1 MTTCEQLDGVISI
14 ASNTIGSPTGYG
26 MQGEL
31 LTKELIRHGLKVANL
46 SNYGLEGSI
55 TTLKVG
61 KHEIA
66 HYPRGYQLYSDDVI
80 GLWHSHFASQFPNK
94 KSVVLGLYDVWVW
107 NNMQYDGDFIAW
119 VPLDHITLPPAVAHF
134 LKKDKVRPVTMAP
147 HGQRQLQEANID
159 STYIPHMVDT
169 TVMKP
174 TKKIFGQDTREYM
187 GLSKHDYLVTMV
199 AANKANGG
207 FFHRKAFA
215 ENLLAF
221 SLFAKTR
228 PNAKLY
234 IHTEP
239 SAVYGGFNL
248 PVLLQSVGLQPEQV
262 LFPHPV
268 TYRTGYPSEAL
279 AAFYTASDVV
289 LSVSYGEGFGVPQ
302 MEAQACGSRVI
313 TSNFAASPDLA
324 GPDSWLVDG
333 QPFWDEKQ
341 AAFFQIPHIPS
352 IVKALEQ
359 AYESERGTS
368 ESSIEFAKQFSVR
381 NVFDNMWLPYLR
393 DFFA

>member
-1 MTTCEQLDGVISI
+1 MATCEQIDGVISI

-31 LTKELIRHGLKVANL
+31 LTKELIRHGFKVANL
-46 SNYGLEGSI
+46 SNYGLEGSP

-80 GLWHSHFASQFPNK
+80 GLWHNHFASQFPNK
-94 KSVVLGLYDVWVW
+94 KNAVLGLYDVWVW

-119 VPLDHITLPPAVAHF
+119 VPLDHITLPPAIGHF
-134 LKKDKVRPVTMAP
+134 LRKEKVSAITMSP
-147 HGQRQLQEANID
+147 HGQRQLAESEID
-159 STYIPHMVDT
+159 SVYIPHMIDT

-174 TKKIFGQDTREYM
+174 TTKIFGQPTREYM
-187 GLSKHDYLVTMV
+187 DISEHDFVVTMV

-221 SLFAKTR
+221 AIFAKNK
-228 PNAKLY
+228 PNAKIYL
-234 IHTEP
+234 HTEP

-248 PVLLQSVGLQPEQV
+248 PHLCQAVGLSPEQV

-268 TYRTGYPSEAL
+268 THRIGYPPEAL

-289 LSVSYGEGFGVPQ
+289 LSTSYGEGFGVPQ
-302 MEAQACGSRVI
+302 MEAQACGSRII

-324 GPDSWLVDG
+324 GPNSWKVDG

-341 AAFFQIPHIPS
+341 GAFFQIPNIPS
-352 IVKALEQ
+352 IVKALEES
-359 AYESERGTS
+359 YEAPRGVDEAS
-368 ESSIEFAKQFSVR
+368 VAFAKDFSVR
-381 NVFDNMWLPYLR
+381 NVFDKMWLPYLR
-393 DFFA
+393 EFFK